1 MTSIGRPLTRIC
13 VPETL
18 SKRALRAA
26 AALLFSLPIIVL
38 AMILPARA
46 VKDVSPDH
54 HVEIFSTA
62 ARLSADGGRWVVP
75 VHAWVYTPQQ
85 SRVRKAA
92 MAAVLKKK
100 LELQPTPA
108 TTPNFDRRTNLLF
121 ADNHRGR
128 RLSVDIAG
136 HRFDL
141 QPTQPNG
148 HTRTDLEISKDDVEK
163 HARDGG
169 LVIEVVLPDGDTRA
183 FRGRVLVVP
192 PEGLSVI
199 SDIDDTVKIS
209 DVTDRAKLM
218 DATFFKDFATVPGM
232 APLYAAWAARGLSLH
247 FVSSSPWHLYA
258 PLNEML
264 SQAGF
269 PAASIHLKQIRL
281 KDRTIFDLFKD
292 ASKTKPQAIEAL
304 LAAHP
309 LRHFV
314 LVGDS
319 GELDPEVYAGIARK
333 HPGRI
338 VQILIR
344 NVTKAHPDD
353 ARFTKVFTGIPADHW
368 QLFDEPTQIRWQPQ

>member
-1 MTSIGRPLTRIC
+1 M
-13 VPETL
+13 
-18 SKRALRAA
+18 
-26 AALLFSLPIIVL
+26 
-38 AMILPARA
+38 
-46 VKDVSPDH
+46 
-54 HVEIFSTA
+54 
-62 ARLSADGGRWVVP
+62 
-75 VHAWVYTPQQ
+75 HAWVYTPQH
-85 SRVRKAA
+85 SRLRKAA
-92 MAAVLKKK
+92 LASVLKQK
-100 LELQPTPA
+100 LELQAAPA
-108 TTPNFDRRTNLLF
+108 TEPNFDRRANLLF

-128 RLSVDIAG
+128 RLHVAIAG
-136 HRFDL
+136 RQFDL
-141 QPTQPNG
+141 PPTQPNG
-148 HTRTDLEISKDDVEK
+148 HSRTELEISKDDVEK

-169 LVIEVVLPDGDTRA
+169 LVIEVVLPEGDTRA

-232 APLYAAWAARGLSLH
+232 APLFAGWARQGAVIH

-264 SQAGF
+264 GQAGF
-269 PAASIHLKQIRL
+269 PAATLDLKQIRL
-281 KDRTIFDLFKD
+281 KDRTIADLFKN
-292 ASKTKPQAIEAL
+292 AAKTKPPAIEVF
-304 LAAHP
+304 LAAYP
-309 LRHFV
+309 RRRFV

-319 GELDPEVYAGIARK
+319 GELDPEIYAGIARK
-333 HPGRI
+333 HPHRI
-338 VQILIR
+338 AQILIR